1 MEIAGKL
8 ALVTGG
14 TDGIGLW
21 IARLLKQKG
30 ATVIAARRNYFLVGG
45 QLAVIAITIYPAD
58 RFRHAMVLRRS
69 RTSG

>member
-1 MEIAGKL
+1 MQIDGKL

-30 ATVIAARRNYFLVGG
+30 ASVIVCGRRAELLGEPSPEASAIISAA
-45 QLAVIAITIYPAD
+45 
-58 RFRHAMVLRRS
+58 S
-69 RTSG
+69 